1 MEGDSLPLGIFLY
14 EFANEG
20 LISASG
26 KRVRK
31 SEEE

>member
-1 MEGDSLPLGIFLY
+1 MGMEGTTLPPKYFLY

-20 LISASG
+20 LISARG
-26 KRVRK
+26 KK